1 MSCCHETVPARRRN
15 IRKLNDVSESLALI
29 DLPPFPFDTESA
41 SMLRLLFA
49 GCWFVMGF
57 VTLSM
62 TANAADV
69 PTDEARAAT
78 INMLPELHLLQPPW
92 VSAVVYRESTILLEA
107 KDGEPAIGRLAFA
120 ADEILT
126 VQSADGKQTF
136 QLGNDFQLGGDKK
149 TLVFPTTTKFPLIK
163 AADLYVPTGSPDS
176 YKHRV
181 GNPDQS
187 LMYHT
192 GSWFHDR
199 QVEITYRRAG
209 GEWSATKPALA
220 ASALPRTFARLREGQ
235 PLTLGVSGDSISAG
249 GDASGLWKFAPH
261 MPAFPEL
268 VAAQLQKSYNAPITL
283 KNRAVGGWS
292 IVNGNSDLDKLL
304 EEKPNLILVAY
315 GMNDVGR
322 RNPGW
327 FKEQTK
333 SFIDRVHAAAPE
345 TEMILVAPMLGNAE
359 WVHTPREMFAAYRDV
374 LKELTGPG
382 IALADVT
389 AVWTELLKN
398 KHDLDLIGNGLN
410 HPNDCGHRLYA
421 QTILGLLVA
430 P

>member
-1 MSCCHETVPARRRN
+1 MEIVQ
-15 IRKLNDVSESLALI
+15 
-29 DLPPFPFDTESA
+29 FQ
-41 SMLRLLFA
+41 LLSRECNMPRILLTGICFA
-49 GCWFVMGF
+49 IGF
-57 VTLSM
+57 VTLTSI
-62 TANAADV
+62 TDAAEV
-69 PTDEARAAT
+69 PAEGSRAAT
-78 INMLPELHLLQPPW
+78 IAMLPELHLLQPPW
-92 VSAVVYRESTILLEA
+92 VSAVIDRESTILLQA
-107 KDGEPAIGRLAFA
+107 KGGEPAIGRLAFV
-120 ADEILT
+120 ADEILN
-126 VQSADGKQTF
+126 VRSADGKQTF
-136 QLGNDFQLGGDKK
+136 TLGKDFQLGPDKK
-149 TLVFPTTTKFPLIK
+149 TIVFPATTTFPVIK
-163 AADLYVPTGSPDS
+163 ASELYVPTGSPDS

-187 LMYHT
+187 LMYHK

-199 QVEITYRRAG
+199 QIEVTYRRPEV
-209 GEWSATKPALA
+209 EWSAAKPILA
-220 ASALPRTFARLREGQ
+220 AGVLPRTMSRLREGK

-249 GDASGLWKFAPH
+249 GDASGMWKFAPL

-268 VAAQLQKSYNAPITL
+268 VAAQLQQSYNAPITL

-292 IVNGNSDLDKLL
+292 IANGNSDLDKLL
-304 EEKPNLILVAY
+304 EEKPHLIIVAY

-327 FKEQTK
+327 FKEQNKT
-333 SFIDRVHAAAPE
+333 FIDRVHAAAPE
-345 TEMILVAPMLGNAE
+345 TELILVAPMLGNAE

>member
-1 MSCCHETVPARRRN
+1 MQRSILWGSCLVVGWG
-15 IRKLNDVSESLALI
+15 IMVS
-29 DLPPFPFDTESA
+29 
-41 SMLRLLFA
+41 
-49 GCWFVMGF
+49 
-57 VTLSM
+57 
-62 TANAADV
+62 AADV
-69 PTDEARAAT
+69 PVDETRAAT
-78 INMLPELHLLQPPW
+78 IKMLPALQLLQPPW
-92 VSAVVYRESTILLEA
+92 TSLVVHRESTVLLQE
-107 KDGEPAIGRLAFA
+107 KEGESLIGRLAFPA
-120 ADEILT
+120 EEIT
-126 VQSADGKQTF
+126 AVQSADGKQTF
-136 QLGNDFQLGGDKK
+136 TLGKDFQLGPEKR
-149 TLVFPTTTKFPLIK
+149 TLIFPSTTEFPFIK
-163 AADLYVPTGSPDS
+163 SAELYVPTGSPDS

-187 LMYHT
+187 LMYHK

-199 QVEITYRRAG
+199 QIEVTYRRVKA
-209 GEWSATKPALA
+209 EWSAPKPMLA
-220 ASALPRTFARLREGQ
+220 SEVLPRTFARLRAKQ

-249 GDASGLWKFAPH
+249 GDASALWKFAPF

-268 VAAQLQKSYNAPITL
+268 VAAQLQQSYNTPITL

-304 EEKPNLILVAY
+304 EEKPHLIIVAY

-333 SFIDRVHAAAPE
+333 TFIDRVRAVAPE

-359 WVHTPREMFAAYRDV
+359 WVHTPRAMFAEYRDV

-382 IALADVT
+382 IALADLT

-421 QTILGLLVA
+421 QAILGLLVA

>member
-1 MSCCHETVPARRRN
+1 MQRSILWGSCLVVGWG
-15 IRKLNDVSESLALI
+15 IMVS
-29 DLPPFPFDTESA
+29 
-41 SMLRLLFA
+41 
-49 GCWFVMGF
+49 
-57 VTLSM
+57 
-62 TANAADV
+62 AADV
-69 PTDEARAAT
+69 PVDETRAAT
-78 INMLPELHLLQPPW
+78 IKMLPDLPLLQPPW
-92 VSAVVYRESTILLEA
+92 TSPVVYWESTVLLQE
-107 KDGEPAIGRLAFA
+107 KEGDMLIGRLAFPA
-120 ADEILT
+120 EEIES
-126 VQSADGKQTF
+126 VRSADRKRTFTLGK
-136 QLGNDFQLGGDKK
+136 DFQLGPEKR
-149 TLVFPTTTKFPLIK
+149 TLIFPTTTDFPFIK
-163 AADLYVPTGSPDS
+163 SAELYVPTGSPDS

-187 LMYHT
+187 LMYHK

-199 QVEITYRRAG
+199 QIEVTYRRAK
-209 GEWSATKPALA
+209 GEWISPKPMLA
-220 ASALPRTFARLREGQ
+220 SEVLPRTFARLRAKQ

-249 GDASGLWKFAPH
+249 GDASGLWKFAPY

-268 VAAQLQKSYNAPITL
+268 VAAQLQQSYNTPITL

-304 EEKPNLILVAY
+304 EEKPHLIIVAY

-333 SFIDRVHAAAPE
+333 TFIDRVRAVAPE

-359 WVHTPREMFAAYRDV
+359 WVHTPRAMFAEYRDV

-382 IALADVT
+382 IALADLT

-421 QTILGLLVA
+421 QTILGLLVE